1 MALVVAGARYTKAGK
16 AHPATAKSS
25 LVYAAAATE
34 EARILITHKR
44 PRALDTCAV
53 LIRATSV
60 RILTCGPIFENGKL
74 KLSIDF
80 DQTRTS
86 IIPGGLSL

>member
-53 LIRATSV
+53 PGLFSSQSFDVASGIPA
-60 RILTCGPIFENGKL
+60 GENV
-74 KLSIDF
+74 
-80 DQTRTS
+80 
-86 IIPGGLSL
+86 

>member
-53 LIRATSV
+53 LFFFFFLFVFFVLSV
-60 RILTCGPIFENGKL
+60 VYLL
-74 KLSIDF
+74 
-80 DQTRTS
+80 
-86 IIPGGLSL
+86 GLHVIHCFICA